1 MNVSIRSW
9 NEDAIPG
16 ATAECY
22 NIDPETPGLVQRTL
36 KTGHLSILRHGLAS
50 VSIKGIS
57 RACGRQ
63 ILRKAHADYLEM
75 SQRYC
80 DVSNANMILPE
91 AVESFGVSSNLFE
104 TMLYSEVLRFLD
116 SSRMLYLKLRRHGI
130 KKEDA
135 RAILPQ
141 CIETSMTMSGNFQ
154 MWWDF
159 FNLRINQKTQK
170 ETRDVAIA
178 ILKAFNGRSELF
190 SQHPKQEYLK

>member
-1 MNVSIRSW
+1 MIVKIRSW

-22 NIDPETPGLVQRTL
+22 NIDPETPGLVQRTI

-63 ILRKAHADYLEM
+63 ILRKAHADYLEL

-80 DVSNANMILPE
+80 DVSAVPMILPD

-141 CIETSMTMSGNFQ
+141 CIETSITMSGNFQ

-178 ILKAFNGRSELF
+178 ILKAFNEQSELF
-190 SQHPKQEYLK
+190 SQHPKQEYIK

>member
-80 DVSNANMILPE
+80 DVSAVEMILPD
-91 AVESFGVSSNLFE
+91 AVEFFGVSANLFE

-141 CIETSMTMSGNFQ
+141 CIETSITMSGNFQ

-178 ILKAFNGRSELF
+178 ILKAFNERSELF
-190 SQHPKQEYLK
+190 SQHPKQEYIK